1 MNPQIHQS
9 IHIGHSL
16 RLRVIASLSLL
27 LLPLALA
34 LSGCSRLSYTGPAG
48 ERFSRFSF
56 GAKTAIASLKVEAGT
71 NGVRRVEL
79 QGYQNDA
86 NQALGT
92 VTEAAVR
99 AAVANLHGLN
109 P

>member
-1 MNPQIHQS
+1 MKTLSTLANAI
-9 IHIGHSL
+9 L
-16 RLRVIASLSLL
+16 RRTAKPPHTLPYLL
-27 LLPLALA
+27 LLPLALC
-34 LSGCSRLSYTGPAG
+34 GCSMLSYTGPGG

-56 GAKTAIASLKVEAGT
+56 GSKTAIASLSVEAGT
-71 NGVRRVEL
+71 NGVRQVNL

-99 AAVANLHGLN
+99 AAMQRLQPVK